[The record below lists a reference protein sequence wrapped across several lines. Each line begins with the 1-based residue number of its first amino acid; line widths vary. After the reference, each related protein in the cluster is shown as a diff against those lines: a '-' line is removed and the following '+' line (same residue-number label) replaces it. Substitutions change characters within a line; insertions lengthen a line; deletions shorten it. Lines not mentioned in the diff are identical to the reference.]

1 MFDVFENTLNNNIRF
16 LTDRNIPGCT
26 WLELKAGK
34 YFQRTNN
41 MASHLVPESHCQIE
55 LDVHCNNIIISKEQP
70 EEIPPLRVL
79 SFDLECR
86 LKENND
92 SKSKVSASQ
101 VIQIGAVV
109 SAYVGTKSEGAQK
122 QNGEKNDNPEELVD
136 PIIGKAVFVLG
147 TCASLP
153 ETQVIQ
159 FYDKANPG
167 NNSEENL
174 RESEAVMLASFRDF
188 VIQMDPDIITGY
200 NIKNFDFPQLFDRVE
215 EFYHSF
221 EEVKRFP

>member
-1 MFDVFENTLNNNIRF
+1 MFDVFEHTLNNNIRF

-41 MASHLVPESHCQIE
+41 ISSQLVPESHCQIE
-55 LDVHCNNIIISKEQP
+55 LDVHCNNVIISKEQP

-86 LKENND
+86 LKENNN

-101 VIQIGAVV
+101 VIQIGAVL
-109 SAYVGTKSEGAQK
+109 SSYVETKSKGVK
-122 QNGEKNDNPEELVD
+122 PQNDDEEDNPGD

-159 FYDKANPG
+159 FYDKDNPS
-167 NNSEENL
+167 NNSEANL

-200 NIKNFDFPQLFDRVE
+200 NIKNFDFPHLFDRVE